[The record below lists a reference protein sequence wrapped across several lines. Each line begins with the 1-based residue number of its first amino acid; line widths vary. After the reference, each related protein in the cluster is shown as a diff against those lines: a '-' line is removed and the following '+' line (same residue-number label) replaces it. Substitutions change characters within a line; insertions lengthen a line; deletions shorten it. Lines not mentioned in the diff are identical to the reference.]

1 METKRVRPVLVEIK
15 FNSIEE
21 MQGDIILR
29 GNKLYT
35 CEQLNALQLQKKE
48 NSDKVFEL
56 ILISL
61 EDENFKEGDVYF
73 CKYGNTIDFITK
85 DNYISES
92 HIRAKTFNK
101 VIARQ
106 SQINPEYISKFI
118 EQYNNGNVLDFRIE
132 KEFVIKL
139 MKSLGVEGPV
149 NYLKLFQERQDP
161 LTKTLLRETDKEKIW
176 IEGFDREDQL
186 FAFILKANFDTC
198 IYAGKVSDISEELAK
213 DLADKGS
220 LCEFYWNEEV
230 GDYDKNTTASES
242 VQSHCKQKYCVIYKL
257 K

>member
-35 CEQLNALQLQKKE
+35 CEQLKALQLQKKE

-61 EDENFKEGDVYF
+61 EKEKIEEGDTYF
-73 CKYGNTIDFITK
+73 SKYGNNIDIITK

-106 SQINPEYISKFI
+106 SQISPEYISKFI
-118 EQYNNGNVLDFRIE
+118 EQYNDGSVEDFDIRMITMNKGYNDIADIPYQEVDIPKLTNGFVTIIE
-132 KEFVIKL
+132 KEQISYSKENLRDAFKAGHKL
-139 MKSLGVEGPV
+139 GWPGYPNL
-149 NYLKLFQERQDP
+149 D
-161 LTKTLLRETDKEKIW
+161 DW
-176 IEGFDREDQL
+176 IQPKF
-186 FAFILKANFDTC
+186 
-198 IYAGKVSDISEELAK
+198 EEWFEQNK
-213 DLADKGS
+213 K
-220 LCEFYWNEEV
+220 
-230 GDYDKNTTASES
+230 K
-242 VQSHCKQKYCVIYKL
+242 
-257 K
+257 